1 MQKRT
6 TWRRRREPGRRLI
19 GRGIAPFLGVLLLA
33 NCAGSPRVLVPNC
46 PVLGTDGIDEIER
59 FLHDSPAFESW
70 LARQTI
76 YCEAIREANEN
87 GD

>member
-6 TWRRRREPGRRLI
+6 ISKRRREPGRRLTA
-19 GRGIAPFLGVLLLA
+19 RGIAPFLGVLWLA
-33 NCAGSPRVLVPNC
+33 SCAASPRVLVPNC

-59 FLHDSPAFESW
+59 FLHDAPAFESW

-87 GD
+87 V

>member
-1 MQKRT
+1 M
-6 TWRRRREPGRRLI
+6 I
-19 GRGIAPFLGVLLLA
+19 ARGIAPFLGVLLLA

-59 FLHDSPAFESW
+59 FLHESPAFESW